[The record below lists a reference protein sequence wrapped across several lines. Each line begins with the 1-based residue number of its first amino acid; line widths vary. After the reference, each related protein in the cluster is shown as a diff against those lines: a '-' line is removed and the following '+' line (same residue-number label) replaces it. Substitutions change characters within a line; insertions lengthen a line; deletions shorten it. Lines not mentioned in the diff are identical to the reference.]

1 MKGQW
6 YLLAGLIFAIV
17 IAIFAVLN
25 VSPVEVNF
33 LFGTAEWPLVLVIL
47 LSTLMGGVIA
57 GSLAIY
63 QIMKLKK
70 QLKKVQIIR
79 EQQKTDEPT
88 TTKEH
93 KQK

>member
-6 YLLAGLIFAIV
+6 YLLAGIVFAII

-33 LFGTAEWPLVLVIL
+33 LFGTAHWPLVLVIL
-47 LSTLMGGVIA
+47 FSTLMGGVIA

-63 QIMKLKK
+63 QIVVLKK
-70 QLKKVQIIR
+70 QLKKVQAVNG
-79 EQQKTDEPT
+79 ENKLSENNLEPH
-88 TTKEH
+88 E
-93 KQK
+93 